1 MKIEVKEIQI
11 SEIVGSLCKMRLEED
26 YEKEEL
32 MASIA
37 KYGVMNPIK
46 VKRGKNGYMVF
57 AGHRRLEYSR
67 ELGLLTI
74 PAEIWED
81 ISDEEAV
88 LMGFIDNINRKD
100 FSQLEE
106 ATAYTRLIEEF
117 DYSVAD
123 LVESCGK
130 SQSRIYTLFT
140 VAHNL
145 PEEMKAAIIN
155 GKMTFGH
162 GEWLLK
168 IEDPKLREKLFQKV
182 LDGEVDVGD
191 LKYQVHRQKPDSEK
205 DYDELQLDLIEDI
218 CEKDPDIQAIW
229 KKSVNIRRSRHGL
242 KITVEVCSMSDCRK
256 KFHTILKPLEEE
268 GE

>member
-26 YEKEEL
+26 YEKEEM

-37 KYGVMNPIK
+37 KHGVMNPIK
-46 VKRGKNGYMVF
+46 VKRTKNGYMIF
-57 AGHRRLEYSR
+57 AGHRRLDCSR
-67 ELGLLTI
+67 ELGLSTI

-81 ISDEEAV
+81 ISDEEAI

-140 VAHNL
+140 VARNL
-145 PEEMKAAIIN
+145 PEEMKSAIID

-168 IEDPKLREKLFQKV
+168 IEDPKLREELFQKV

-191 LKYQVHRQKPDSEK
+191 LKYQVYRQKPDSEK

-218 CEKDPDIQAIW
+218 CEKDQGIQAIW

-242 KITVEVCSMSDCRK
+242 KITVEVGSLSDSIK
-256 KFHTILKPLEEE
+256 KLHTILKPLEEE

>member
-1 MKIEVKEIQI
+1 MKIEVREIQLL
-11 SEIVGSLCKMRLEED
+11 EIVGSLCKMRLEED

-37 KYGVMNPIK
+37 KHGVMNPIK
-46 VKRGKNGYMVF
+46 VKRTKKGYMIF
-57 AGHRRLEYSR
+57 AGHRRLESSR
-67 ELGLLTI
+67 ALGLSTI

-88 LMGFIDNINRKD
+88 LRGFIDNINRKD

-106 ATAYTRLIEEF
+106 ATAYTRLIDEF
-117 DYSVAD
+117 DLSVDD

-130 SQSRIYTLFT
+130 SRSRIYTLVN
-140 VAHNL
+140 VARDL
-145 PEEMKAAIIN
+145 TDKMKKAIID
-155 GKMTFGH
+155 GKMSFGH

-168 IEDPKLREKLFQKV
+168 IEDPKLRGELFQKV
-182 LDGEVDVGD
+182 LDGETDIGD
-191 LKYQVHRQKPDSEK
+191 LKYQVYRQKPDSEK

-218 CEKDPDIQAIW
+218 CEKDPGIQAIW
-229 KKSVNIRRSRHGL
+229 KKSVTIRRSRHGI
-242 KITVEVCSMSDCRK
+242 KITVESGNLPDLIK
-256 KFHTILKPLEEE
+256 KFYTVLKPLEEE

>member
-1 MKIEVKEIQI
+1 MKIKVNEIQI

-37 KYGVMNPIK
+37 KHGVINPIK
-46 VKRGKNGYMVF
+46 VKRTKKGYMIF
-57 AGHRRLEYSR
+57 AGHRRVESSR
-67 ELGLLTI
+67 ELGLSTI

-106 ATAYTRLIEEF
+106 ATAYTKLIEEF
-117 DYSVAD
+117 DYSMSN

-130 SQSRIYTLFT
+130 SRSRVYTLVT
-140 VAHNL
+140 VVRNL
-145 PEEMKAAIIN
+145 TDKMKKAIID

-168 IEDPKLREKLFQKV
+168 IEDTKLRGQLLRKV
-182 LDGEVDVGD
+182 LAGELDVED
-191 LKYQVHRQKPDSEK
+191 LKYQVYRRKPDSEK
-205 DYDELQLDLIEDI
+205 SPDELQLDLIEDI
-218 CEKDPDIQAIW
+218 CEKDPGIQALW
-229 KKSVNIRRSRHGL
+229 KNSISIRRSRHGL
-242 KITVEVCSMSDCRK
+242 KFTVEAGNLPDLIK
-256 KFHTILKPLEEE
+256 KFYTILRPLEKE